1 MIVQLLSLFFQQLAL
16 YWTRTRHLLVINT
29 IRVFK
34 NYNWKAMISMISC
47 LFNLIEWNSQYT
59 VTRGILSEF
68 QSSRTLRWCI
78 FLVSLLHEYLY
89 LENPYALHA
98 VATTTRVE
106 CLSLRGGCSRILSS
120 QSFLSSLSFPLP
132 LFLLPFSLPISSPSY
147 LFFSFFFSFL
157 LSSLPRF
164 LPFSTP
170 TMDITCLLSRRLC
183 PSIGDPKSHM
193 EIQC

>member
-1 MIVQLLSLFFQQLAL
+1 MIVLFSLFFQQLAL

-34 NYNWKAMISMISC
+34 NYYWKAMISMISC
-47 LFNLIEWNSQYT
+47 LFNLIEWNSKYT

-68 QSSRTLRWCI
+68 QSSRTLHWCI

-106 CLSLRGGCSRILSS
+106 SLSLRGGCSRILSS
-120 QSFLSSLSFPLP
+120 QSFLFSLPFPLP
-132 LFLLPFSLPISSPSY
+132 FSSPSY
-147 LFFSFFFSFL
+147 LFFSSFL
-157 LSSLPRF
+157 LLIPPF
-164 LPFSTP
+164 LSPSFPSFLHSNNGYHVP
-170 TMDITCLLSRRLC
+170 TV
-183 PSIGDPKSHM
+183 
-193 EIQC
+193 